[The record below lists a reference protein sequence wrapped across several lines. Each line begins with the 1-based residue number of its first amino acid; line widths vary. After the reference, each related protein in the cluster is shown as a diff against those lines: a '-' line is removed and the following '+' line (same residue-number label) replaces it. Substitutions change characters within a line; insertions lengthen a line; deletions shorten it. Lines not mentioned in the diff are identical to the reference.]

1 MGRGRGGTSRGRRHL
16 TRFDEDRAPE
26 PPDREPTPEGGAG
39 SVRADAEMPAP
50 EPSARDPY
58 RRLLEQLPAVL
69 WTVDRDLRFTS
80 SVGGGLRSLGL
91 RPGTVEGLALSE
103 YFGTED
109 PEFVPLAMHG
119 RAVAGETVRYDFS
132 WQGRTF
138 EVYLEPLKDG
148 AGPPVGAIGL
158 AVDITD
164 RRDVE
169 EALRESEERF
179 RAIFEQSK
187 DAIYITSR
195 DGRVEMMNPAGRELL
210 GYSATDLRQLDVHDL
225 YADGADRRRFQ
236 KAIEQD
242 GWVQDFE
249 TRLRTSDGS
258 ILDALLTATVRRGA
272 DGDVVGYQGIIRD
285 ITDRKQF
292 EERLRRRALHDPL
305 TELPNRILF
314 DDRIAT
320 AVARARREE
329 RQMAVLFVDLD
340 RFKVVNDGLGHA
352 AGDQVLL
359 EVGMRF
365 RRVLRAEDTVARF
378 GGDEFTI
385 LLEDVEEVVDAVD
398 VVQRLLEVLAVP
410 FVADGREFR
419 LSASVGVAL
428 GPIPGEPPGEMIRRA
443 DVAMY
448 RAKESGGTAYHIFDP
463 VHDVEETR
471 RFEREG
477 ELREAIEAGEVTLF
491 YQPLVDLEAG
501 RLVGVEPL
509 ARWIHPGRGLV
520 MPSEFIPLAEETG
533 LIVPLGHRL
542 LERACRDVRSWDA
555 AAGARDPLTLHVNLS
570 APQLE
575 DPELL
580 EMVDGILSDARVA
593 PERLHFEV
601 TERLAMSRPE
611 RIDGLKT
618 LGVRVS
624 VDDFGTGYSS
634 LSYLKRLDVDSLKI
648 DQSFVHGLGRDAR
661 DDAIV
666 RTIVTLGRTLGL
678 VVIGEGVEEEVQLR
692 RLRALG
698 CHLAQ
703 GYHFARPIPG
713 DELRRLWM
721 SDPRW

>member
-1 MGRGRGGTSRGRRHL
+1 M
-16 TRFDEDRAPE
+16 
-26 PPDREPTPEGGAG
+26 
-39 SVRADAEMPAP
+39 
-50 EPSARDPY
+50 
-58 RRLLEQLPAVL
+58 L
-69 WTVDRDLRFTS
+69 WTVNSDLRFTS
-80 SVGGGLRSLGL
+80 SVGGALARLGL
-91 RPGTVEGLALSE
+91 RPGAVEGLALSE

-109 PEFVPLAMHG
+109 PDFVPLAMHR
-119 RAVAGETVRYDFS
+119 RAVAGETVRYDFT

-138 EVYLEPLKDG
+138 EVHLEPLKEE

-164 RRDVE
+164 RRVVE

-187 DAIYITSR
+187 DAIYLTSR
-195 DGRVEMMNPAGRELL
+195 DGRVEMMNPSGRELL
-210 GYSATDLRQLDVHDL
+210 GYSAAELGTLDVHDL

-249 TRLRTSDGS
+249 TRLRTNDGS
-258 ILDALLTATVRRGA
+258 ILDALLTATVRRSAEGE
-272 DGDVVGYQGIIRD
+272 VVGYQGIIRD
-285 ITDRKQF
+285 ITDRKRF
-292 EERLRRRALHDPL
+292 EERLRLRALHDPL

-320 AVARARREE
+320 AVARARREG

-359 EVGMRF
+359 EVGRRF

-385 LLEDVEEVVDAVD
+385 LLEDLDRVGDAVD
-398 VVQRLLEVLAVP
+398 VVQRLLEVLTVP

-428 GPIPGEPPGEMIRRA
+428 GPVPGEPPGELVRRA

-448 RAKESGGTAYHIFDP
+448 RAKEGGGTAYHIFDP
-463 VHDVEETR
+463 VHDAEETR

-477 ELREAIEAGEVTLF
+477 ELRDAIEAGEVTLF
-491 YQPLVDLEAG
+491 YQPLIDLETG
-501 RLVGVEPL
+501 HMVGVEPL

-520 MPSEFIPLAEETG
+520 LPSEFIPLAEETG

-542 LERACRDVRSWDA
+542 LERACRELRSWDA
-555 AAGARDPLTLHVNLS
+555 AAGVREPLSLHVNLS

-575 DPELL
+575 DPGLL
-580 EMVDGILSDARVA
+580 ETVDEILSEARVA

-601 TERLAMSRPE
+601 TERLTMSRPE

-713 DELRRLWM
+713 DELRSLLA
-721 SDPRW
+721 SDPSW